1 MSDEPKPHKPLT
13 AANTR
18 VHEEIDDA
26 LVCFLEGITALDEPA
41 AKAAWDRFVAALESH
56 AHFEETSIFPK
67 YAALGPHPRGQGI
80 ELFEA
85 DHTSLEKVVR
95 GAIEAMATI
104 QAARED
110 KRRVMITQLSA
121 LLRVRSILEHHTLRE
136 ERFLYPTLEASLTEV
151 ERNAM
156 VEALTAARPSG
167 RS

>member
-26 LVCFLEGITALDEPA
+26 LVGFLEGITALDETA
-41 AKAAWDRFVAALESH
+41 AKAAWDRFVIALESH
-56 AHFEETSIFPK
+56 AQFEEATIFPR

-95 GAIEAMATI
+95 GALEAIATIEAAHV
-104 QAARED
+104 D
-110 KRRVMITQLSA
+110 KRRVMITQLNA

-136 ERFLYPTLEASLTEV
+136 ERFLYPTLEASLAEG
-151 ERNAM
+151 ERDAM
-156 VEALTAARPSG
+156 VEALRAARPSD